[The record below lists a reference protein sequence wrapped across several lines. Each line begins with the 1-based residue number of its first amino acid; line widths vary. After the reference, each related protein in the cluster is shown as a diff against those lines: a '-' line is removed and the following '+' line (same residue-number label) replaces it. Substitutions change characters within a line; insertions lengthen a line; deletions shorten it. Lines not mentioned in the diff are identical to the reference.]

1 MYAKNL
7 LTDHLAQGEL
17 SDAVPLLTVLHD
29 AQFNPESRADV
40 LALGRLGRGVDPR
53 MDLRWSWLLIVG
65 VLGLAIAVLIA
76 WRLPVAKAQ
85 RRMRPLANVSR
96 LTRLP
101 ASSLGCNA
109 ST

>member
-1 MYAKNL
+1 
-7 LTDHLAQGEL
+7 
-17 SDAVPLLTVLHD
+17 
-29 AQFNPESRADV
+29 
-40 LALGRLGRGVDPR
+40 

-85 RRMRPLANVSR
+85 RRMRTLANVSR

-101 ASSLGCNA
+101 EFARVQRIYLISMAVVGSMVAIAFLGAIVAAARPAKLASANDGY
-109 ST
+109 